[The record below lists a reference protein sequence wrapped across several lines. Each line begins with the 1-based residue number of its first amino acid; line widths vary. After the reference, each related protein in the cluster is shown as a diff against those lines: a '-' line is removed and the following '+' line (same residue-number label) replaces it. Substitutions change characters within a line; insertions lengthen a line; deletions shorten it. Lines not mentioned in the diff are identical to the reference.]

1 MAVRAVPAWVGPRS
15 QAAAAPPSAND
26 RRGAKLRHHADA
38 KPARRPR
45 RVKALVRSLWWK
57 LTVANVAVTL
67 VGSLLAVMAFGPLLD
82 ERGFRDVVRPAHLQG
97 LIEGE
102 RALLGGRLDD
112 AGLALGLLQA
122 MQQRLVNVDGPQGLY
137 RIAYSSEPRVSLAV
151 YGGDGRAAAHIDA
164 PQLPLPATWL
174 RSPEKLEAVS
184 DAERLLVLPLQP
196 EGMLVVRHHARFSV
210 WKNLQ
215 STLRD
220 TGAYLWFLVLMV
232 SIPGSVF
239 GVGLTLWLARRLRR
253 MAAVSDAW
261 AKGDFGPRMDDRRPD
276 ELGTHALALNTMAAR
291 LDDHLKTEQA
301 LATLQER
308 QRLAR
313 ELHDSVKQQVF
324 ATGLQLHAAQQW
336 LQRDPARA
344 DEALQ
349 RAQAVNLSVQ
359 GDLAEMLSRLK
370 PADAAQPLG
379 TLLQR
384 ALQPWAGQIETRVEA
399 PEDLVVAGD
408 TAREL
413 SRIVAEAAA
422 NAVRHAEARQLWVQV
437 ALQASELVLEVSDDG
452 IGFDPAQA
460 REGMGL
466 ASMRERAAQLPGG
479 RLDLKSGAG
488 GTTLVVRTRLPTTEG
503 AT

>member
-1 MAVRAVPAWVGPRS
+1 MHRQPASRAVNAI
-15 QAAAAPPSAND
+15 
-26 RRGAKLRHHADA
+26 
-38 KPARRPR
+38 
-45 RVKALVRSLWWK
+45 VRSLWWK
-57 LTVANVAVTL
+57 LAVANVVVTL
-67 VGSLLAVMAFGPLLD
+67 VCSLLASMAFGPLLD
-82 ERGFRDVVRPAHLQG
+82 ARGFREVVRPTHLQT

-102 RALLGGRLDD
+102 RELLGGRLDD
-112 AGLALGLLQA
+112 AGLALGLLRA
-122 MQQRLVNVDGPQGLY
+122 MQERLLNIDGLEGLY
-137 RIAYSSEPRVSLAV
+137 GIAYSSEPRVSLAV
-151 YGGDGRAAAHIDA
+151 YGGEGRAVARIDA
-164 PQLPLPATWL
+164 QQLPLPTTWL
-174 RSPEKLEAVS
+174 RSPQRLEAVS

-196 EGMLVVRHHARFSV
+196 EGMLVVRHHAQFSV
-210 WKNLQ
+210 WKNLR
-215 STLRD
+215 SALRD
-220 TGAYLWFLVLMV
+220 TGAYLWLAVLLV

-253 MAAVSDAW
+253 MAAVSEAW
-261 AKGDFGPRMDDRRPD
+261 AQGDFRLRMDDRRLD

-291 LDDHLKTEQA
+291 LDDHLKTEQD

-336 LQRDPARA
+336 LKRDPPRA

-359 GDLAEMLSRLK
+359 GDLAELLNRLK

-379 TLLQR
+379 TLLER
-384 ALQPWAGQIETRVEA
+384 ALLPWAGQIETRVEA
-399 PEDLVVAGD
+399 PDDLVVAGD

-422 NAVRHAEARQLWVQV
+422 NAVRHADARQLSVQV
-437 ALQASELVLEVSDDG
+437 ALQAAELVLEVSDDG
-452 IGFDPAQA
+452 RGFDPAQA

-466 ASMRERAAQLPGG
+466 ASMRERAALLAGG
-479 RLDLKSGAG
+479 RLDLRSGAG
-488 GTTLVVRTRLPTTEG
+488 GSTVVVRTRLPTREG
-503 AT
+503 TT

>member
-1 MAVRAVPAWVGPRS
+1 M
-15 QAAAAPPSAND
+15 
-26 RRGAKLRHHADA
+26 
-38 KPARRPR
+38 
-45 RVKALVRSLWWK
+45 KALVRSLWWK
-57 LTVANVAVTL
+57 LTVANVVVTL

-82 ERGFRDVVRPAHLQG
+82 ARGFRDVVRPAHLQT

-102 RALLGGRLDD
+102 RALLGDRLDD
-112 AGLALGLLQA
+112 PNLARGLLQA
-122 MQQRLVNVDGPQGLY
+122 MAQRLLNVDGPQGLY
-137 RIAYSSEPRVSLAV
+137 GITYSSEPRVSIAV
-151 YGGDGRAAAHIDA
+151 YGADGHAAARIDA
-164 PQLPLPATWL
+164 EPLPLPATWL
-174 RSPEKLEAVS
+174 RSPQRLEAVS

-196 EGMLVVRHHARFSV
+196 EGMLVVRHHAEFSV

-220 TGAYLWFLVLMV
+220 TGAFLWFLVLMV

-253 MAAVSDAW
+253 MAGVSDAW
-261 AKGDFGPRMDDRRPD
+261 AHGDFRPRMDDRRHD

-291 LDDHLKTEQA
+291 LQDHLKTEQD

-344 DEALQ
+344 AEALQ
-349 RAQAVNLSVQ
+349 RAQAVNTSVQ
-359 GDLAEMLSRLK
+359 CDLAELLSRLK
-370 PADAAQPLG
+370 PADAAQPLA
-379 TLLQR
+379 TLLRR
-384 ALQPWAGQIETRVEA
+384 ALQPWAGQIEARVEA
-399 PEDLVVAGD
+399 PDDLVVAGD

-422 NAVRHAEARQLWVQV
+422 NAVRHAEARQLGVQV
-437 ALQASELVLEVSDDG
+437 AVQGTELVLQVSDDG
-452 IGFDPAQA
+452 RGFDPALA

-466 ASMRERAAQLPGG
+466 ASMRERAGLLPSG
-479 RLDLKSGAG
+479 RLDLHSGAG
-488 GTTLVVRTRLPTTEG
+488 GTTLVVRTRLQETEG
-503 AT
+503 TT